1 MLLYSCAVLL
11 TFVVNYDDELN
22 LINNEMLGVL
32 DWIFFFLFMRL
43 VDGRP

>member
-1 MLLYSCAVLL
+1 MLLYSCAALL
-11 TFVVNYDDELN
+11 TFVVNCDHELN

-32 DWIFFFLFMRL
+32 DWIFVFMRL